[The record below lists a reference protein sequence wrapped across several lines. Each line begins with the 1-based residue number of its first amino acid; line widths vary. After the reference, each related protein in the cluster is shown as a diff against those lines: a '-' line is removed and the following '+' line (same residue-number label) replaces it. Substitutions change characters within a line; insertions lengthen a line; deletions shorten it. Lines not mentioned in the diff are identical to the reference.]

1 MLRPRIQAPI
11 PLRPCSAI
19 SLSIP
24 VSPSG
29 MPCIFRQARVA
40 KNHSISSGPRA
51 PSGLL
56 MSWFGPA
63 PKPSMEMAK
72 VETRSLGLMISN
84 GFAPSSRA
92 SPAPHR
98 SPVDHA
104 GAASVRRM
112 PGERVMRLADGRLI
126 QGVRALEEADGVV
139 GAREPEASHIHVVHE
154 LVAERGQHDSA
165 GSPLLVDGGS
175 CPQPYLRTLW
185 LVVTEELVGQH
196 SLARPMWSDSQDSKI
211 RGRDFVIVR

>member
-1 MLRPRIQAPI
+1 MLRPKIQAPI

-29 MPCIFRQARVA
+29 MPCIFRQARVW
-40 KNHSISSGPRA
+40 KNHSISSGPRT

-72 VETRSLGLMISN
+72 VETRSLLMVSN

-92 SPAPHR
+92 SPTPHR
-98 SPVDHA
+98 GPVDHA
-104 GAASVRRM
+104 GIVSVRRM
-112 PGERVMRLADGRLI
+112 PGERVMRLTDGRLV
-126 QGVRALEEADGVV
+126 QGVRAFEEADGVV

-154 LVAERGQHDSA
+154 LVAERGQHDST

-175 CPQPYLRTLW
+175 RPQSDLRALRF
-185 LVVTEELVGQH
+185 VVAEELVGQH
-196 SLARPMWSDSQDSKI
+196 SLARPMWSGSQD
-211 RGRDFVIVR
+211 

>member
-19 SLSIP
+19 WLSIP

-29 MPCIFRQARVA
+29 MPCIFRQARVW

-51 PSGLL
+51 PRGLL
-56 MSWFGPA
+56 RSWFGPA

-72 VETRSLGLMISN
+72 DWTRSLGLMISN

-92 SPAPHR
+92 SPASHR

-104 GAASVRRM
+104 GTVSVRRM
-112 PGERVMRLADGRLI
+112 PSERVMRLADGRLI
-126 QGVRALEEADGVV
+126 QDVRAFEEADGVV

-154 LVAERGQHDSA
+154 FVAERGQHDST

-175 CPQPYLRTLW
+175 CPQSYFRALRF
-185 LVVTEELVGQH
+185 VVAEEFVGQH
-196 SLARPMWSDSQDSKI
+196 SLARPMWSDSQDFEI